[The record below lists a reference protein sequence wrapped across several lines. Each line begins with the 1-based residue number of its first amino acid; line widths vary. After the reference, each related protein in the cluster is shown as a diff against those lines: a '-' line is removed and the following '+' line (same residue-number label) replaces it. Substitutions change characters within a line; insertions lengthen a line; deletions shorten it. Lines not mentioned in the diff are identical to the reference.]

1 MNELIASVNAL
12 KIGKASGPDG
22 ILAEMIKCT
31 LHEIAPV
38 LLPLYNRILNTG
50 HFPSAWSKSILCPL
64 FKAGSLTD
72 PNNFRGISLI
82 DVLNK
87 ILTGMMHNRLYKWA
101 EENNKIDEAQAGFRK
116 GCSTTDNF
124 FVLMSMVQKYLSKK
138 GGRFYFI
145 FIDFTKAFDK
155 VDHTELIECLI
166 RKGVSGKFLRLL
178 ISMYSSLCSCVR
190 LNNQDRTEYFSCNFG
205 TRQGCKLSPILF
217 SLLINELLEELRQ
230 SGIRGIQISAECEE
244 VMALGYADDIA
255 EGSDSVIT
263 LQSLINMTSGFCLR
277 KKMQVNLSKT
287 KIIVFRNGGFLR
299 NYEKWY
305 FHGQPIEVVSAY
317 KYMGLTVTPKLIWT
331 RAKETLATQA
341 RKSIISIYKMQHNI
355 GYFDYSDL
363 FKLFDT
369 MIKPVLL
376 YGAELLGFE
385 VSDII
390 ENVQNQFCKRF
401 LKLPVTTYHVLA
413 RGECGRYPLFIDY
426 YCKCIRY
433 WIRLIRMD
441 DTRYP
446 YHCYRMLRRLD
457 DAGRITWASKVKE
470 ILFKYG
476 FGYVWVN
483 ENVGDEVMFLK
494 AFKQRLM
501 DCAKQEWRESV
512 SESRKAYYYR
522 NYMTDLTVAK
532 YIFYNIPFKFRIALS
547 KLRCSVH
554 TLHIEVGRQND
565 VSAENRLCYVC
576 NSRVIEDEFHFIMN
590 CSARSVFATFIN

>member
-1 MNELIASVNAL
+1 
-12 KIGKASGPDG
+12 
-22 ILAEMIKCT
+22 
-31 LHEIAPV
+31 
-38 LLPLYNRILNTG
+38 
-50 HFPSAWSKSILCPL
+50 
-64 FKAGSLTD
+64 
-72 PNNFRGISLI
+72 
-82 DVLNK
+82 
-87 ILTGMMHNRLYKWA
+87 
-101 EENNKIDEAQAGFRK
+101 
-116 GCSTTDNF
+116 
-124 FVLMSMVQKYLSKK
+124 
-138 GGRFYFI
+138 
-145 FIDFTKAFDK
+145 
-155 VDHTELIECLI
+155 
-166 RKGVSGKFLRLL
+166 
-178 ISMYSSLCSCVR
+178 
-190 LNNQDRTEYFSCNFG
+190 
-205 TRQGCKLSPILF
+205 
-217 SLLINELLEELRQ
+217 
-230 SGIRGIQISAECEE
+230 
-244 VMALGYADDIA
+244 
-255 EGSDSVIT
+255 
-263 LQSLINMTSGFCLR
+263 
-277 KKMQVNLSKT
+277 
-287 KIIVFRNGGFLR
+287 
-299 NYEKWY
+299 
-305 FHGQPIEVVSAY
+305 
-317 KYMGLTVTPKLIWT
+317 
-331 RAKETLATQA
+331 
-341 RKSIISIYKMQHNI
+341 
-355 GYFDYSDL
+355 
-363 FKLFDT
+363 

-376 YGAELLGFE
+376 YGAELWGFE

-494 AFKQRLM
+494 AFKQRLT

-512 SESRKAYYYR
+512 SESSKAYYYR

-576 NSRVIEDEFHFIMN
+576 NSHVIEDEFHFIMN
-590 CSARSVFATFIN
+590 CSAFDHLRDLYLPHLSNERKDITVFNRLMNADERITLSLAKYIYFAFKLRRELLLERLYSL